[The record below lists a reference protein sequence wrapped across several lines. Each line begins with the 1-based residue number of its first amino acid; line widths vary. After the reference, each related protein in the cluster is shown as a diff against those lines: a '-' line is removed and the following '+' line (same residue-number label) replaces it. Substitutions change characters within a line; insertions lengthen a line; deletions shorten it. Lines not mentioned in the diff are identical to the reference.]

1 MMTKRSARL
10 GDVLRAM
17 DVLTTVDITR
27 ILLQQQRTG
36 ERFGRIAIGWSL
48 ATEEQINE
56 AWARQLVAERRSIDL
71 DDFGIDPQALQTLT
85 PEQAHNFRAMPVRC
99 WGSHLVVALVSMPLD
114 CQILSDIGDA
124 CGMDHVYPCYCSSEQ
139 LQRCLY
145 RYRPLPAEASAQRRV
160 TSGS

>member
-1 MMTKRSARL
+1 MMTKQSTRI
-10 GDVLRAM
+10 GDILRGM

-27 ILLQQQRTG
+27 ILLEQKRTS
-36 ERFGRIAIGWSL
+36 ERFGQIAIRWSL

-71 DDFGIDPQALQTLT
+71 DDFGVDPQALRTLT

-114 CQILSDIGDA
+114 CQILRDIGDA
-124 CGMDHVYPCYCSSEQ
+124 CGMDHVYPCYCSREQ
-139 LQRCLY
+139 LE
-145 RYRPLPAEASAQRRV
+145 RYLDRYHPLHAEATVS
-160 TSGS
+160 